1 MNRQV
6 VLRLLDTFFR
16 HFWLYLLPV
25 VALGAVGVWAAT
37 STQNSYQSFGTMRIE
52 TNALVGE
59 LTGIQS
65 DPGFGWLTPAAAT
78 AEAFNALLR
87 TETFVDDV
95 ASAAGLEEAIENGT
109 ITTAEIRGSLAIY
122 PDGARLVKVQAS
134 NRQPDVTYRLANAAM
149 AAYISAVVENEASDS
164 RVAVEFLQQK
174 LPDYRAAVAAA
185 EEAFRTW
192 LAEHPPPEDG
202 SERPEDELVEVGR
215 LQGAID
221 GRQLRLT
228 EAQQNIEQA
237 ELAVEQSSAE
247 VQQRLQ
253 VIDPPQEPTAPQP
266 KMKKAVMTVAMALVV
281 GCFLAVAGVVIG
293 TILDRTIRFP
303 GDVKERLGVRMLAV
317 VPRTRLTPAMRKRL
331 ETPDEELPAVVRVPS
346 DVAEVTSVTDIDAAT
361 VATGAAT
368 VTTAEAVAPA
378 HPVAVGLLAENG
390 AQQTPPDERDPESPQ
405 PPANS
410 LAAFTLKRVP

>member
-1 MNRQV
+1 VNRQV

-37 STQNSYQSFGTMRIE
+37 STQDSYQSFGTMRIE

-78 AEAFNALLR
+78 SEAFNALLR

-95 ASAAGLEEAIENGT
+95 ASAARLEEAIENGT

-149 AAYISAVVENEASDS
+149 AAYIRAVVENEASDS

-185 EEAFRTW
+185 EKAFRTW

-221 GRQLRLT
+221 SRQLRLT

-247 VQQRLQ
+247 VEQRLQ

-331 ETPDEELPAVVRVPS
+331 ETPDEKLPAVVPVPS
-346 DVAEVTSVTDIDAAT
+346 EVAEVTSVTE
-361 VATGAAT
+361 AAT

-390 AQQTPPDERDPESPQ
+390 AQETPPDDGDPESPQ